1 MLRIIGLI
9 VVIGIVYLF
18 LNWDDYRDD
27 VTNAVDA
34 IDVVAEQTEEIRE
47 NLNDKVDQVKEK
59 IDE

>member
-1 MLRIIGLI
+1 